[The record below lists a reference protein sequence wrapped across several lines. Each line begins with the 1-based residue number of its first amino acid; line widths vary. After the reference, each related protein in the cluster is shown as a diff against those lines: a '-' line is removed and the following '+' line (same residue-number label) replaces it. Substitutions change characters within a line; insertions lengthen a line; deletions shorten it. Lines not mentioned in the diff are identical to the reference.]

1 MQISVRLKNLRV
13 KKKAALLDRRL
24 KRRQYNSVQRAYER
38 AIKLVNELE
47 NKIDVELEKLE
58 RKHNELQ
65 RGRTKAV
72 HHRRAEKPQAQLDP

>member
-38 AIKLVNELE
+38 AINLVKELE
-47 NKIDVELEKLE
+47 YKIEVELEKLE
-58 RKHNELQ
+58 RKHNALQ
-65 RGRTKAV
+65 RGRTKTV
-72 HHRRAEKPQAQLDP
+72 HHRGAARPQAQLDP

>member
-24 KRRQYNSVQRAYER
+24 KRRQFNSVQKAYER

-47 NKIDVELEKLE
+47 NKIDAELEKLE
-58 RKHNELQ
+58 RKHKQLQ
-65 RGRTKAV
+65 RGRAKAI
-72 HHRRAEKPQAQLDP
+72 HNRRAERPQAQLDS

>member
-47 NKIDVELEKLE
+47 NKIDTEL
-58 RKHNELQ
+58 
-65 RGRTKAV
+65 
-72 HHRRAEKPQAQLDP
+72 

>member
-24 KRRQYNSVQRAYER
+24 KRRQFNSVQKAYER

-58 RKHNELQ
+58 RQHKQLQ
-65 RGRTKAV
+65 RGRAKATNY
-72 HHRRAEKPQAQLDP
+72 RRAEGPQAQLDS

>member
-13 KKKAALLDRRL
+13 KKKAALLNRRL
-24 KRRQYNSVQRAYER
+24 KRRQFNSVQKAYER

-58 RKHNELQ
+58 RKHKQLQ
-65 RGRTKAV
+65 RGRAKATD
-72 HHRRAEKPQAQLDP
+72 HRRAEGPQAQLDS

>member
-24 KRRQYNSVQRAYER
+24 KRRQFNSVQRAYER

-47 NKIDVELEKLE
+47 NKIDLELEKLE
-58 RKHNELQ
+58 RKHKQLQ
-65 RGRTKAV
+65 RGRTKATNN
-72 HHRRAEKPQAQLDP
+72 RRAEEPQAQLDS

>member
-24 KRRQYNSVQRAYER
+24 KRRQFNSVQRAYER

-58 RKHNELQ
+58 RKHKQLQ
-65 RGRTKAV
+65 RGRAKAT
-72 HHRRAEKPQAQLDP
+72 HRGRAEKPKAQLDS

>member
-24 KRRQYNSVQRAYER
+24 KRRQFNSVQRAYER

-58 RKHNELQ
+58 RKHKQLQ
-65 RGRTKAV
+65 RGRAKETNN
-72 HHRRAEKPQAQLDP
+72 RRAEEPQAQLDS